1 MLERIGREL
10 IDSAIRVHRELG
22 PGLLEKAYETCLAYE
37 LESRGIRVA
46 RQVELPVRYRQLKVD
61 AGFRIDLLLDDLV
74 VVELKS
80 VERLAPVHEAQLLSY
95 LRMSSRRLGYLL
107 NFNVYRMKEGIK
119 RMKNGYGQ

>member
-10 IDSAIRVHRELG
+10 VDSAIQVHRELG
-22 PGLLEKAYETCLAYE
+22 PGLLEKAYEACLAYE

-80 VERLAPVHEAQLLSY
+80 VERLIPVHEAQLLSY
-95 LRMSSRRLGYLL
+95 LRMSNRKLGYLL
-107 NFNVYRMKEGIK
+107 NFNVYRMKDGVK
-119 RMKNGYGQ
+119 RMKNGYDQ